1 VLVGFV
7 RLLPVTLHNTEHI
20 NKILSSEN
28 IFELE
33 AKQEK
38 AEDSRLKA
46 AHDKQD
52 RSWVTSAM
60 GMHIGI
66 DAQIEIISHQR
77 R

>member
-7 RLLPVTLHNTEHI
+7 CLLPVTFSKHI
-20 NKILSSEN
+20 
-28 IFELE
+28 FE

-46 AHDKQD
+46 AHDEQD
-52 RSWVTSAM
+52 RSLATSAM